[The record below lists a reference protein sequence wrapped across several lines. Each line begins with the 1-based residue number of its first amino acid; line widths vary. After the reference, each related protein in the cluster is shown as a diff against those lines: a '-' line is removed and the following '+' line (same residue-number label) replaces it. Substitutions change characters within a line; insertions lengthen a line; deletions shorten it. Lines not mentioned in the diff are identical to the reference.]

1 MDNIETSKSA
11 VSFEVAKA
19 EMDAWLALKKV
30 SNKKQETFKDAIE
43 TLIDA
48 IQTGNV
54 SITSDKKII
63 QELLFPVTST
73 DGTVIL
79 SKLEYKPRITSEAVQ
94 NKMKGVALTDGNSRI
109 NATVAALT
117 DQVVTIIGK
126 LDTEDLTIAQSVA
139 AFFL

>member
-1 MDNIETSKSA
+1 MDNIETNKAA
-11 VSFEVAKA
+11 VAFEVAKA
-19 EMDAWLALKKV
+19 EMDAWIALKKV
-30 SNKKQETFKDAIE
+30 SNKKQDTFKDAIE

-73 DGTVIL
+73 DGTVLL
-79 SKLEYKPRITSEAVQ
+79 SKLEFKPRITSEAVQ

-117 DQVVTIIGK
+117 DQTVTMIGK